1 LRHPVQEIVAV
12 RCLPALAL
20 ALLLIDST
28 HAAGSDARPT
38 TQSVEQLLD
47 ALGSR
52 NMITAVEGQLDTMMK
67 RAAEQ
72 ALNGKP
78 ITPAQQQIMDDMRAK
93 VVAMVKEQL
102 AWDSIEPVFI
112 DIYQSNFTQRE
123 VDGMLLFYRSKVGK
137 AVVAKLPQA
146 TIASMQTMQSKMSAL
161 LPQIQELQRNTI
173 HKLQASEV
181 LQDPSNPPQN

>member
-1 LRHPVQEIVAV
+1 M

-28 HAAGSDARPT
+28 HAAGNNARPT
-38 TQSVEQLLD
+38 THSVEQLLD
-47 ALGSR
+47 ALGSK
-52 NMITAVEGQLDTMMK
+52 NMISAVEGQLDSMMK
-67 RAAEQ
+67 RETEQ

-102 AWDSIEPVFI
+102 TWDSIKPVFI
-112 DIYQSNFTQRE
+112 DIYQKNFTQKE
-123 VDGMLLFYRSKVGK
+123 VDGMLVFYRSEVGK

-146 TIASMQTMQSKMSAL
+146 TIASMQTMQAKMAAL
-161 LPQIQELQRNTI
+161 LPQMQELQRNTI
-173 HKLQASEV
+173 HKLQALEV
-181 LQDPSNPPQN
+181 LQDPSSPPPQN